1 MRMELFIYA
10 LEIIKKF
17 SQKWCKRIK
26 HKLEAGKKTVSWVVS
41 HCEGGLVSLMKRSQM
56 KKIPRHPQ
64 HCGASLR
71 LQMLRQTRR
80 SIIPAIVYSCQGL
93 QTHHA
98 HAVPTTSAQS
108 ACARCNFDWEVVGS
122 ASLYLHQFHSWINRN
137 MRDRAKTEPEW
148 DHLKELQV
156 MEKLEEKQRHENV
169 AGQKE
174 KTTNQ
179 QGLPGTKNDK
189 PWCVIF
195 FFSSMHLPLKQC
207 IKDLLRRGR
216 RKDTITQWTC

>member
-1 MRMELFIYA
+1 MELFIYV

-26 HKLEAGKKTVSWVVS
+26 HKLEAGKKTLSWVVS
-41 HCEGGLVSLMKRSQM
+41 HCEGGLVSRMKRSKM

-64 HCGASLR
+64 HCGACLR
-71 LQMLRQTRR
+71 LQMLRQTCR
-80 SIIPAIVYSCQGL
+80 SIILDIVYSCQGL

-137 MRDRAKTEPEW
+137 MRERAKTETEW

-156 MEKLEEKQRHENV
+156 MEKLEEKQAWEKQRHENV
-169 AGQKE
+169 AGQKG
-174 KTTNQ
+174 KKTNQ
-179 QGLPGTKNDK
+179 QGQRGTEMTNRV
-189 PWCVIF
+189 WFLFLNVHALT
-195 FFSSMHLPLKQC
+195 SRAAH
-207 IKDLLRRGR
+207 
-216 RKDTITQWTC
+216 